1 MLAIQELSAAL
12 EELVAIFR
20 GDCDFARADRVR
32 DDLVMGQCSRRL
44 FYRDDVRVIS
54 ANTLGSAVV
63 VNRGDGEAFVENLSR
78 AIYSAEIPTIE
89 VARQER
95 ICARVER
102 Q

>member
-1 MLAIQELSAAL
+1 LQYFAGIATLLVLTASAMTWSWGNAR
-12 EELVAIFR
+12 VAF
-20 GDCDFARADRVR
+20 
-32 DDLVMGQCSRRL
+32 